1 MIYLSL
7 FTISF
12 LAATILPFSS
22 ELTLAGLIATSNYDN
37 LILLIVASFGNTLGS
52 VVNWALGFYSRNLTT
67 KKWFPFKETQ
77 IERSSK
83 WFDKFSEESKI
94 YPNYIKI
101 DVDGNELRVVN
112 GMRNLLASK
121 KIKSILIELDRTFSE
136 HKEVI
141 KILKS
146 FDYKLLNYYDKVN
159 VSNHIF
165 NLN

>member
-7 FTISF
+7 FAISF

-37 LILLIVASFGNTLGS
+37 LLLLIVVSFGNTLGS

-83 WFDKFSEESKI
+83 WFDKFGKLSLLFAWVPIIGDPLTLVAGLLRIGFLDFIILVAIGKVSR
-94 YPNYIKI
+94 YII
-101 DVDGNELRVVN
+101 VFYL
-112 GMRNLLASK
+112 MS
-121 KIKSILIELDRTFSE
+121 
-136 HKEVI
+136 
-141 KILKS
+141 
-146 FDYKLLNYYDKVN
+146 
-159 VSNHIF
+159 
-165 NLN
+165 